1 MKQMLAAHSALFT
14 AKSLTN
20 MKNIRLVF
28 QGDSITDAGRDKR
41 NYHDL
46 GNGYPKYAAEL
57 IKSEHPDTSFEFIN
71 FGISGNRTCELFDR
85 LYNDG
90 IAFQPDVIS
99 FLIGINDVW
108 HRYGPSRIATT
119 DDQIALNYREILK
132 RIKSETDAK
141 IIILSPYVLDAEST
155 AYMKED
161 LKTVLPIIRKLAEE
175 YADAY
180 VPLDELFDEAI
191 KTQHSAMFYSDDG
204 VHPNENGAR
213 FIGEHYANAVN
224 KLFS

>member
-1 MKQMLAAHSALFT
+1 MKQMLAVHSALFT

-132 RIKSETDAK
+132 RIKRETDAK

-191 KTQHSAMFYSDDG
+191 KTQPSAMFYSDDG

-213 FIGEHYANAVN
+213 FIGEHYARAIKN
-224 KLFS
+224 LI